1 MDELCKGY
9 PPEFKE
15 FMEYCRNLKF
25 EQDPD
30 FKYIIGLFEKCMVRH
45 GFDLKSNDY
54 TWKQNR
60 LSKDKE
66 ALKNSVLNVIKKKP
80 KVEAADGDAG
90 MHQYAATGKKDELN
104 AMAMAGS
111 GIVNGSSA
119 AQDSKHY

>member
-1 MDELCKGY
+1 METTLDELCTGH

-25 EQDPD
+25 EEDPD
-30 FKYIIGLFEKCMVRH
+30 YNYVIRIFENCMLRH
-45 GFDLKSNDY
+45 GYDLKSTDY

-80 KVEAADGDAG
+80 KVAG
-90 MHQYAATGKKDELN
+90 AVDLIEPN
-104 AMAMAGS
+104 AGAKPGPTAG
-111 GIVNGSSA
+111 GQI
-119 AQDSKHY
+119 